1 MKSFSHGVQD
11 GYVIP
16 LTRGVSLAVNSVQE
30 ENRLVAT
37 GGFGEGKW
45 ELASRCKVI
54 VTEIGKL

>member
-1 MKSFSHGVQD
+1 M
-11 GYVIP
+11 IP

-30 ENRLVAT
+30 ENRLVAP

-45 ELASRCKVI
+45 ELASRCKVT